1 MEKEHFQQKN
11 RKRVEV
17 KAPGIIPRQ
26 SVNEP
31 MQTGLKAIDSTYSNW
46 KRPKRT

>member
-1 MEKEHFQQKN
+1 MLGRVFDPLGNAIDGLGPVKTAD
-11 RKRVEV
+11 RKRVEI

-31 MQTGLKAIDSTYSNW
+31 M
-46 KRPKRT
+46 